1 MFKQK
6 LNSLIDWL
14 VTHDIGCIRLSGEVC
29 FTPKNFNLASR
40 WNSSRWI
47 NKIFAD
53 IPDPSIDDE
62 LFDIVS
68 SPWSTDYAVLL
79 PWKHHAWKWQ
89 SVSQVGSEWV
99 FYEKFARYWDSRTE
113 LHPNTECIKLQN
125 NSTLSYI
132 QKINYYFPGLTQN
145 NYLDIH

>member
-1 MFKQK
+1 MAVF
-6 LNSLIDWL
+6 DW
-14 VTHDIGCIRLSGEVC
+14 VAR
-29 FTPKNFNLASR
+29 FASR
-40 WNSSRWI
+40 P
-47 NKIFAD
+47 KILIWLQD
-53 IPDPSIDDE
+53 EIRPDE
-62 LFDIVS
+62 LIKFLPIFRIHQLMTNCLILLADVTLFV
-68 SPWSTDYAVLL
+68 TDYAVLL